1 MKRLSKAA
9 PTRETGRTRD
19 VSRELV
25 NLLAP
30 CVERAF
36 CVAGAANMPFIA
48 AWAERQLPLTVC
60 LEEKRGLHMAEGFAR
75 TAGRLALMT
84 TTAGP
89 GAAALASALAL
100 ALRERTPLIAVCGQT
115 PQAFAHREPVQ
126 ELDIRGLLREVTL
139 ATWELASPNQLGAV
153 VSHLVKTATNSQR
166 KGPVLLSVP
175 ADLWQ
180 LPCVP
185 QRPIQ
190 FPEPWSAVVASN
202 CSAALASSERLLIIA
217 GSGITQAGVSED
229 LRTLVDL
236 LPEVRVAVTPRA
248 LGAFPASHQKY
259 VGPIGFGGFADATVE
274 PPDRLL
280 VLGTRLHEMSTNF
293 APFFQNRPVIHLD
306 IDPNVPGKVFPATG
320 YVADLAVALPD
331 LCRQL
336 RLLNGYRRLPRPAP
350 ANTDPPNKRKVGTR

>member
-1 MKRLSKAA
+1 MKHVSKAA
-9 PTRETGRTRD
+9 PGRESAPVRD

-30 CVERAF
+30 WVERAF

-48 AWAERQLPLTVC
+48 AWAERQLPITVC

-89 GAAALASALAL
+89 GAAALASGLAL

-115 PQAFAHREPVQ
+115 PQVFAQREPVQ
-126 ELDIRGLLREVTL
+126 ELDIRGLLSEVTL
-139 ATWELASPNQLGAV
+139 AAWELSSPNQLGAV

-180 LPCVP
+180 LPCAAQP
-185 QRPIQ
+185 PIR
-190 FPEPWSAVVASN
+190 FAEPWSALAASH
-202 CSAALASSERLLIIA
+202 CSAQLASTERLLIVA
-217 GSGITQAGVSED
+217 GSGIIQAAVSED
-229 LRTLVDL
+229 LRALVDL
-236 LPEVRVAVTPRA
+236 LPGARVAVTPRA
-248 LGAFPASHQKY
+248 LGAFPASHPKY
-259 VGPIGFGGFADATVE
+259 VGPIGFGGFADGAVD

-280 VLGTRLHEMSTNF
+280 VLGTRLHEMSTNY
-293 APFFQNRPVIHLD
+293 APLFQSHPVIHLD
-306 IDPNVPGKVFPATG
+306 IDPSVPGKVFPATG

-336 RLLNGYRRLPRPAP
+336 RLLNGYRRLLRPAP